1 MNAKIKEVFDV
12 LDYVVVRI
20 LLLALALIGISAV
33 IAHAIK
39 VSF

>member
-12 LDYVVVRI
+12 LDYVIVRV
-20 LLLALALIGISAV
+20 LLCALALIGVIAL

>member
-12 LDYVVVRI
+12 LDYVAVRV
-20 LLLALALIGISAV
+20 LLFALALIGIAAMIV
-33 IAHAIK
+33 HAIR